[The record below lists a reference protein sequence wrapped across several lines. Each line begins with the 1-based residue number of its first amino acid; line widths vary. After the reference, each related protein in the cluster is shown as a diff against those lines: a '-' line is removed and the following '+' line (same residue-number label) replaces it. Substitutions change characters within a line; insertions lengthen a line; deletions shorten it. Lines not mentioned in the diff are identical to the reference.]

1 MSSFLIMK
9 IKKSIKFFSIDIDG
23 CLNSGKNDALNLKK
37 LEEIRE
43 FFFSGRY
50 SFTLCTGRG
59 VEYAQ
64 AYSQIMGCNNPIVCE
79 NGGIIYYPSTNDF
92 KLNTFINKRELK
104 KLKKLSKMID
114 KILVEKYTGY
124 KKEIGKITMLSLNP
138 PRNIE
143 ISDFFEYISSFIE
156 KKFPNFCIT
165 RSQSAVDISP
175 KGIDKNEGL
184 KIVLKELGIN
194 YENVCAIG
202 DSIGDIPVL
211 KRVAFPTCPNNADES
226 VKNICKY
233 IASKKFEEGV
243 MEILSLF

>member
-1 MSSFLIMK
+1 ME

-23 CLNSGKNDALNLKK
+23 CLNSGKNEALNLKK
-37 LEEIRE
+37 LDEIRE
-43 FFFSGRY
+43 FFFSKRY

-59 VEYAQ
+59 IEYAQ

-79 NGGIIYYPSTNDF
+79 NGGVIYYPSTNDF
-92 KLNTFINKRELK
+92 KLNLSINKWDFK
-104 KLKKLSKMID
+104 KLEKLSNMID
-114 KILVEKYTGY
+114 KTLTEKYTGY

-138 PRNIE
+138 PTNIE
-143 ISDFFEYISSFIE
+143 ISDFFEYISSFIG
-156 KKFPNFCIT
+156 KRFPDFYVT

-175 KGIDKNEGL
+175 RGIDKNEGL
-184 KIVLKELGIN
+184 KIVLRELSID

-211 KRVAFPTCPNNADES
+211 KKVAFPACPDNADES

-233 IASKKFEEGV
+233 VASKKFEEGV
-243 MEILSLF
+243 LEILSLF